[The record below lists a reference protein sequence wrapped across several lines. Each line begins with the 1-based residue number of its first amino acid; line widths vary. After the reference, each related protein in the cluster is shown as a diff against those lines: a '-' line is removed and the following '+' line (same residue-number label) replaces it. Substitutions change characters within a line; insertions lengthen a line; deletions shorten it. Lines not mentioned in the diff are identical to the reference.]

1 MSTPDLAPRV
11 AAPPPPALN
20 DAQRDAVAHG
30 DTPLLVIAGAGTGKT
45 STLAHRL
52 ARLVADGAA
61 PERILLLTFTRR
73 AAADLERRAGHVL
86 ARQLAQRGLEAAI
99 SLPWAGTFHSAG
111 ARLLRLLAEQVGLA
125 PNFTIHDRG
134 DSEDLMALAR
144 NGLAIDVT
152 ERRFPSAATC
162 MAIYSRIVNAG
173 ESLAHVLRESFPRCV
188 EWEDALSSLFAAY
201 VAAKQAQQ
209 VLDFDDLLLYWAH
222 LLADEAIAA
231 GVRDL
236 FDHVLVDEYQDTNRL
251 QGTILRRLKPDGRGV
266 TVVGD
271 DAQAIYGF
279 RAADVRNILD
289 FPALFTPPARIIKL
303 EANYRSVQPVLDAA
317 NAVMAQSGEGFAKC
331 LAAIRGQG
339 ERPALVAVRDEAEQA
354 RCVATEV
361 LEQRERGI
369 ALKAQ
374 AVLFRSASHSAQ
386 LELELVRRNIPFVKY
401 GGLKFLEAAHVK
413 DVLALLRWAHNP
425 RDRLAGF
432 RAVRLVPGVGPVT
445 ARKLLDAIEGGDG
458 APRPLAAV
466 QVPAAAAAGWATLA
480 TMCQSLQAP
489 RSTSPGDLNDVLA
502 WYEPQLERLYD
513 DADARN
519 GDLVQLARI
528 AGTFASRERFLT
540 EITLDP
546 PSATSDRADAPSID
560 DDYLVLSTIHS
571 AKGQEWR
578 NVHLLNAVDGC
589 LPSDMATGRREE
601 IEEERRLLYVAL
613 TRARDRLTVLVPQ
626 KFHVTSQARHGD
638 RHVYASRSRFLT
650 REVCARFDETAW
662 PVASAAPTAA
672 VQAGRVDLARVMRE
686 MWGGR

>member
-222 LLADEAIAA
+222 LLAD
-231 GVRDL
+231 G
-236 FDHVLVDEYQDTNRL
+236 
-251 QGTILRRLKPDGRGV
+251 
-266 TVVGD
+266 
-271 DAQAIYGF
+271 
-279 RAADVRNILD
+279 
-289 FPALFTPPARIIKL
+289 
-303 EANYRSVQPVLDAA
+303 
-317 NAVMAQSGEGFAKC
+317 
-331 LAAIRGQG
+331 
-339 ERPALVAVRDEAEQA
+339 
-354 RCVATEV
+354 
-361 LEQRERGI
+361 
-369 ALKAQ
+369 
-374 AVLFRSASHSAQ
+374 
-386 LELELVRRNIPFVKY
+386 
-401 GGLKFLEAAHVK
+401 
-413 DVLALLRWAHNP
+413 
-425 RDRLAGF
+425 
-432 RAVRLVPGVGPVT
+432 
-445 ARKLLDAIEGGDG
+445 
-458 APRPLAAV
+458 
-466 QVPAAAAAGWATLA
+466 
-480 TMCQSLQAP
+480 
-489 RSTSPGDLNDVLA
+489 
-502 WYEPQLERLYD
+502 
-513 DADARN
+513 
-519 GDLVQLARI
+519 
-528 AGTFASRERFLT
+528 
-540 EITLDP
+540 
-546 PSATSDRADAPSID
+546 
-560 DDYLVLSTIHS
+560 
-571 AKGQEWR
+571 
-578 NVHLLNAVDGC
+578 
-589 LPSDMATGRREE
+589 
-601 IEEERRLLYVAL
+601 
-613 TRARDRLTVLVPQ
+613 
-626 KFHVTSQARHGD
+626 
-638 RHVYASRSRFLT
+638 
-650 REVCARFDETAW
+650 
-662 PVASAAPTAA
+662 
-672 VQAGRVDLARVMRE
+672 
-686 MWGGR
+686 